1 MAKKDPQNEPMTDAE
16 GAPEAAADLAEDA
29 KEAVAAEEARD
40 DATKVADVPA
50 EADAGAT
57 KATAV
62 PEDVAGDEA
71 PKPKRR
77 RRKKTDEDDAPEAA
91 EAAAEEPA
99 EEKKEK
105 KEKPKRR
112 RGSAE
117 TTTAAKPKPAPTRRA
132 ADGTV
137 IVRAQAKYVRCA
149 PRKARLVVDH
159 IRGKSV
165 EEARAL
171 LRHTTR
177 SAAADVLKLLDSAV
191 ANAENNHE
199 LFADEL
205 RIHQAYVDEG
215 PTIKRFRPRAQ
226 GRATRIRKR
235 TSHLT
240 VTLTPK
246 E

>member
-1 MAKKDPQNEPMTDAE
+1 MHEKDEPMADA
-16 GAPEAAADLAEDA
+16 PDA
-29 KEAVAAEEARD
+29 KETEAERSSETTVSESPEQPRD
-40 DATKVADVPA
+40 DATKVADVVDDAPA
-50 EADAGAT
+50 TEA
-57 KATAV
+57 
-62 PEDVAGDEA
+62 ED
-71 PKPKRR
+71 KPRR
-77 RRKKTDEDDAPEAA
+77 RRKKAADAGAPEAA
-91 EAAAEEPA
+91 GEAPA
-99 EEKKEK
+99 EAEAEK
-105 KEKPKRR
+105 KPKRR

-137 IVRAQAKYVRCA
+137 IVRAQARYVRCA

-165 EEARAL
+165 EDARAI

-191 ANAENNHE
+191 ANAESNHE

-205 RIHQAYVDEG
+205 RVHQAYVDEG

>member
-1 MAKKDPQNEPMTDAE
+1 VAKKDPQNEPMTGAD
-16 GAPEAAADLAEDA
+16 GAPEAAGDLAEDA

-57 KATAV
+57 KATDV
-62 PEDVAGDEA
+62 PEDEAAEA

-77 RRKKTDEDDAPEAA
+77 RKKADEGDAPEGA
-91 EAAAEEPA
+91 EAAAEAPVE
-99 EEKKEK
+99 EK

-112 RGSAE
+112 RGSVE

-177 SAAADVLKLLDSAV
+177 SAASDVLKLLDSAV